1 MDADRI
7 KRAWEVYS
15 DLSLRVSGVA
25 QKRMKGALGLT
36 QVDYTVLAALC
47 RAESGEVRMGK
58 LARLLSY
65 SPSRLS
71 YLVSS
76 LAERGFIERVSSLED
91 GRGLS
96 ARVTDAGR
104 DAWERANQIQHTVF
118 NTYLLDKA
126 TNEEKKLVQEVFFQ
140 IAQRVE
146 DSLAD
151 VEDSLAEVEGYY

>member
-1 MDADRI
+1 MEADRI
-7 KRAWEVYS
+7 KQAWEVYS

-25 QKRMKGALGLT
+25 QKRMKTAIGLT

-47 RAESGEVRMGK
+47 RAETGQVRMGK

-71 YLVSS
+71 YLVTS
-76 LAERGFIERVSSLED
+76 LADRGFIERISTDED

-96 ARVTDAGR
+96 ASITKAGR
-104 DAWERANQIQHTVF
+104 AAWERANQIQHSVF
-118 NTYLLDKA
+118 TTYLLDKA
-126 TNEEKKLVQEVFFQ
+126 TAEEKRLLQEIFFQ

-151 VEDSLAEVEGYY
+151 VDASLGEVESY